1 MLPQDHLKALAAGV
15 RACFLSV
22 TSLSLSYRT
31 AACPVRQSHS
41 LLPFRIRLPLMYI
54 RLLYIYPLYNYLR
67 HIYPL
72 HTYLRHI
79 YPPHI
84 HLRHIHLR
92 HIYPLYT
99 YPPHI
104 YLPHIYLPHI
114 YLLHIYPLHTYSPH
128 IYLPH
133 IYPPH
138 HIPKHFPLMNHHRK
152 DTPPVCLLPLNI
164 PLMSFYPRR
173 KPAPLRAL
181 PPGLYPAWSVL
192 AAQASGL
199 RQAPVQ
205 PVLSL
210 HVPSQSPFSIQAYS

>member
-1 MLPQDHLKALAAGV
+1 MLPQDHLKALAAEV

-72 HTYLRHI
+72 HTYLPHI
-79 YPPHI
+79 YPP
-84 HLRHIHLR
+84 HIHLR

-128 IYLPH
+128 IYPPH

>member
-1 MLPQDHLKALAAGV
+1 MEDTSLGKYDNHGHHWDKNLPQDHLKALAAEESAPV
-15 RACFLSV
+15 FCHA

-72 HTYLRHI
+72 HTYLPHI
-79 YPPHI
+79 YPP
-84 HLRHIHLR
+84 HIHLR

-138 HIPKHFPLMNHHRK
+138 HFR
-152 DTPPVCLLPLNI
+152 
-164 PLMSFYPRR
+164 
-173 KPAPLRAL
+173 
-181 PPGLYPAWSVL
+181 
-192 AAQASGL
+192 
-199 RQAPVQ
+199 
-205 PVLSL
+205 
-210 HVPSQSPFSIQAYS
+210 SIFL

>member
-1 MLPQDHLKALAAGV
+1 MLPQDHLKALATEV

-72 HTYLRHI
+72 HTYLPHI

-99 YPPHI
+99 YP
-104 YLPHIYLPHI
+104 PHI

>member
-1 MLPQDHLKALAAGV
+1 MLPQDHLKALAAEV

-72 HTYLRHI
+72 HTYLPHI

-84 HLRHIHLR
+84 HLRHI
-92 HIYPLYT
+92 YPLHT
-99 YPPHI
+99 YP
-104 YLPHIYLPHI
+104 PHIYLPHI

-128 IYLPH
+128 IYPPH

>member
-1 MLPQDHLKALAAGV
+1 MLPQDHPKALAAEV

-54 RLLYIYPLYNYLR
+54 RLLHIYPLYNYLR

-72 HTYLRHI
+72 HTYLPHI

-84 HLRHIHLR
+84 HLRHI
-92 HIYPLYT
+92 YPLHT

-114 YLLHIYPLHTYSPH
+114 YLR
-128 IYLPH
+128 H

-138 HIPKHFPLMNHHRK
+138 HIPKHFPLMYLHRK
-152 DTPPVCLLPLNI
+152 DTPPVCFLPLNI

-181 PPGLYPAWSVL
+181 PPGLYPVWSVL

>member
-1 MLPQDHLKALAAGV
+1 MLPQDHPKALAAEV

-72 HTYLRHI
+72 HTYSPHIYLPHI
-79 YPPHI
+79 YPP
-84 HLRHIHLR
+84 HIHLR

-104 YLPHIYLPHI
+104 YLPHI
-114 YLLHIYPLHTYSPH
+114 
-128 IYLPH
+128 
-133 IYPPH
+133 
-138 HIPKHFPLMNHHRK
+138 PKHFPLMYLHRK
-152 DTPPVCLLPLNI
+152 DTPPVCFLPLNI

-181 PPGLYPAWSVL
+181 PPGLYPVWSVL

>member
-72 HTYLRHI
+72 HTY
-79 YPPHI
+79 
-84 HLRHIHLR
+84 
-92 HIYPLYT
+92 
-99 YPPHI
+99 
-104 YLPHIYLPHI
+104 
-114 YLLHIYPLHTYSPH
+114 SPH

-138 HIPKHFPLMNHHRK
+138 HIPKHFPLMYLHRK
-152 DTPPVCLLPLNI
+152 GTPPVCFLPLNI

-181 PPGLYPAWSVL
+181 PPGLYPVWSVL

>member
-1 MLPQDHLKALAAGV
+1 MLPQDHPKALAAEV

-67 HIYPL
+67 HIYP
-72 HTYLRHI
+72 
-79 YPPHI
+79 
-84 HLRHIHLR
+84 
-92 HIYPLYT
+92 
-99 YPPHI
+99 
-104 YLPHIYLPHI
+104 
-114 YLLHIYPLHTYSPH
+114 
-128 IYLPH
+128 
-133 IYPPH
+133 PH
-138 HIPKHFPLMNHHRK
+138 HIPKHFPLMYLHRK
-152 DTPPVCLLPLNI
+152 GTPPVCFLPLNI

-181 PPGLYPAWSVL
+181 PPGLYPVWSVL

>member
-1 MLPQDHLKALAAGV
+1 MLPQDHPKALAAEV

-72 HTYLRHI
+72 HTYLPHI
-79 YPPHI
+79 YPP
-84 HLRHIHLR
+84 HIHLR

-128 IYLPH
+128 IYPPH

>member
-1 MLPQDHLKALAAGV
+1 MLPQDHLKALAAEV

-72 HTYLRHI
+72 HTYLPHI
-79 YPPHI
+79 YPP
-84 HLRHIHLR
+84 HIHLR